1 MSSVEK
7 PGGLRAARGWFV
19 GLALVCASGAGASLY
34 LQQRAVE
41 QQRSHARERAVAYA
55 SQVVAPPLADR
66 SISGA
71 IDGQASNEVAS
82 ALKKEVFSS
91 DPTVMLVRLWASDG
105 RLMFSSNP
113 KELPGPSQ
121 AGDVA
126 SIRAA
131 SKHGGKVTSAMSA
144 GVLSVYAPLHVG
156 GQVVGAVEVDR
167 DEATVERS
175 IEVPWILGRTV
186 AAGAAGFFVV
196 LTLLSFVRFGRR
208 RSKRLAGKA
217 FTNGSADPVSGK
229 GLGAEGQADGRL
241 QSKLAKAEEAR
252 KALEAE
258 LSQLRTQVATANEA
272 AQRRVA
278 QLEKALEIAG
288 AQAKDEQG
296 YPATA
301 GLEAKVKD
309 LESALAVA
317 KSRAAEVEAR
327 SGDMAAR
334 YGENQTI
341 AERSQTEAEAARAE
355 LASVQARASDAAT
368 ALEELE
374 RRVADG
380 EAAKTDLK
388 QQIAKLQEELRWAQ
402 AQTTETQPILQE
414 ATAKA
419 QEEKSRAEELLDRA
433 TRAEARFH
441 DAEARA
447 AQAESRSVMAETR
460 AAEALSRA
468 DEAEKR
474 AAEAEGRVVEF
485 EARAAAVDA
494 GSHALRDHALP
505 QEAPTTSSDS
515 ELVSQVAA
523 LQAKLEHTEVRA
535 KRAYAEA
542 EAARAELTIASHRGE
557 VPPETGDAVSLQ
569 IEVDR
574 LGTELARTLERAH
587 AAEERGARLEAEL
600 VALHSGMPL
609 GNGPADPIPEGWAA
623 IGPRRNGNREREEN
637 REHVSASSIEAE
649 ATQDPR
655 TEDDLFDPR
664 PAEIANESAELPEPV
679 EQPEPTDEPEPEG
692 PSLRSRLARTAA
704 QKKGQ
709 SRSIDE
715 AAQRH

>member
-19 GLALVCASGAGASLY
+19 GLALVCAAGAGSSIY

-41 QQRSHARERAVAYA
+41 QQRAHARERAVTYA

-66 SISGA
+66 SISGP

-82 ALKKEVFSS
+82 ALRKEVFAT

-113 KELPGPSQ
+113 RELPGPSQ

-131 SKHGGKVTSAMSA
+131 SKQGGKVTSAMSA

-175 IEVPWILGRTV
+175 IQAPWILGRTV
-186 AAGAAGFFVV
+186 AAGAAGFFVL
-196 LTLLSFVRFGRR
+196 LTLVSFVRFGRR

-217 FTNGSADPVSGK
+217 FTDGSVEPVSGNAS
-229 GLGAEGQADGRL
+229 GAESRDDERVA
-241 QSKLAKAEEAR
+241 SKLAKAEEAR

-258 LSQLRTQVATANEA
+258 LTQLRTQVATTNET

-278 QLEKALEIAG
+278 QLEKALEIAE
-288 AQAKDEQG
+288 AQGRDQQS
-296 YPATA
+296 PATA

-309 LESALAVA
+309 LESALAAA
-317 KSRAAEVEAR
+317 KSRAAEAEER

-341 AERSQTEAEAARAE
+341 AQRSQAEAEAARAE
-355 LASVQARASDAAT
+355 LATVEARASDAA
-368 ALEELE
+368 AAVEELE

-447 AQAESRSVMAETR
+447 AQAESRSAMAETR
-460 AAEALSRA
+460 AAEA
-468 DEAEKR
+468 ETR
-474 AAEAEGRVVEF
+474 AAEAQARVIEV
-485 EARAAAVDA
+485 EARAADVEA
-494 GSHALRDHALP
+494 GSRPVGEDP
-505 QEAPTTSSDS
+505 TPREEAPVAPSDS
-515 ELVSQVAA
+515 ELASQLTA
-523 LQAKLEHTEVRA
+523 LQAKLEHTEIRA

-542 EAARAELTIASHRGE
+542 EAARAELRIASHRGD
-557 VPPETGDAVSLQ
+557 VPPETGDAVALQ
-569 IEVDR
+569 TEVDR

-587 AAEERGARLEAEL
+587 GAEERGARLEAEL
-600 VALHSGMPL
+600 VALHNGMLL
-609 GNGPADPIPEGWAA
+609 GDGPTAPIPDGWAE
-623 IGPRRNGNREREEN
+623 IGPRRSGNGVREDGMGPADA
-637 REHVSASSIEAE
+637 ASVEAE
-649 ATQDPR
+649 VTR
-655 TEDDLFDPR
+655 DDLRTDEGGSESR
-664 PAEIANESAELPEPV
+664 PAEIAVESKEQLEPADEPETETETEPV
-679 EQPEPTDEPEPEG
+679 TEPEG
-692 PSLRSRLARTAA
+692 PSLRARLARTAA

>member
-1 MSSVEK
+1 MSSVKK
-7 PGGLRAARGWFV
+7 PGGLRAARGWFI
-19 GLALVCASGAGASLY
+19 GLALVCAAGAGASLY

-41 QQRSHARERAVAYA
+41 QQRAHARERAVTYA

-66 SISGA
+66 SISGP
-71 IDGQASNEVAS
+71 IDGQASNELAS
-82 ALKKEVFSS
+82 ALKKEVFAT
-91 DPTVMLVRLWASDG
+91 DPSMMLVRLWASDG

-121 AGDVA
+121 AGDEA
-126 SIRAA
+126 AIRAA
-131 SKHGGKVTSAMSA
+131 SKQGGKVTSAMSA

-175 IEVPWILGRTV
+175 IQAPWILGRTV

-196 LTLLSFVRFGRR
+196 LMLLSFVRFGRR
-208 RSKRLAGKA
+208 RSKPLAGKA
-217 FTNGSADPVSGK
+217 FTDGSVDPVSGK
-229 GLGAEGQADGRL
+229 GLGSDGQDDGRL
-241 QSKLAKAEEAR
+241 QGKLAKAEEAR

-258 LSQLRTQVATANEA
+258 LTQLRTQVATANEA

-288 AQAKDEQG
+288 AQANEEG
-296 YPATA
+296 SPATA

-341 AERSQTEAEAARAE
+341 AERSQAEAEAARAE
-355 LASVQARASDAAT
+355 LASVQARASDAGA

-374 RRVADG
+374 RRVADN
-380 EAAKTDLK
+380 EVAKTDLK
-388 QQIAKLQEELRWAQ
+388 QQITKLQEELRWAQ

-447 AQAESRSVMAETR
+447 AQADSRSAMAETR
-460 AAEALSRA
+460 AAEALT
-468 DEAEKR
+468 R
-474 AAEAEGRVVEF
+474 AAEAEARVAEL
-485 EARAAAVDA
+485 EARATEVEAS
-494 GSHALRDHALP
+494 SHAVRDHAVP
-505 QEAPTTSSDS
+505 QEAPTTLSSDS
-515 ELVSQVAA
+515 ELASQVAA
-523 LQAKLEHTEVRA
+523 LQAKLEHTEIRA

-542 EAARAELTIASHRGE
+542 EAARTELTIASHRAE
-557 VPPETGDAVSLQ
+557 APPETGDAVSLRS
-569 IEVDR
+569 EVDR

-587 AAEERGARLEAEL
+587 AAEERGARLESEL
-600 VALHSGMPL
+600 VALHNGMPL
-609 GNGPADPIPEGWAA
+609 GNGPADPIPDGWAA
-623 IGPRRNGNREREEN
+623 VGPRRNGHGEREEN
-637 REHVSASSIEAE
+637 EEPARVSSTETE
-649 ATQDPR
+649 MAT
-655 TEDDLFDPR
+655 
-664 PAEIANESAELPEPV
+664 ESAELPEPV
-679 EQPEPTDEPEPEG
+679 EQPEPAEEPEPEG
-692 PSLRSRLARTAA
+692 PSLRARLARTAA